1 MDAIWS
7 NPQGGSKSLN
17 FFDLLKHL
25 LLQWL
30 CCLMTVASDTAYANM
45 VASKCWLSRYIRIS
59 PYGDDSLSWR
69 AMRGVGGGRSAAKF
83 AVSATLH
90 SLHIDTHHVHEAPPH
105 GGTLGNTTTASAD
118 DRFQLERMLYE
129 SKPKALKWKQRH
141 RIIEP

>member
-7 NPQGGSKSLN
+7 KPQGGSKSLN

-69 AMRGVGGGRSAAKF
+69 AMRGVGGGAGRPQNSPSAQHFIHFILTLIMFMRPLHMVAPL
-83 AVSATLH
+83 ATLP
-90 SLHIDTHHVHEAPPH
+90 LHPLMTDFSSN
-105 GGTLGNTTTASAD
+105 GCSMN
-118 DRFQLERMLYE
+118 RNR
-129 SKPKALKWKQRH
+129 KP
-141 RIIEP
+141 